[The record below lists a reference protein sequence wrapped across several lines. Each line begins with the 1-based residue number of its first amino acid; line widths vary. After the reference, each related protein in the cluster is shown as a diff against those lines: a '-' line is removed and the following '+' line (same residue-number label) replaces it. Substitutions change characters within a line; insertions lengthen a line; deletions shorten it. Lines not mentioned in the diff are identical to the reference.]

1 MTEGQI
7 PKLPSSSVFDYDH
20 ATYENLIED
29 LLLGRRFAEEDRLS
43 RASEFLEALV
53 DKRGRAAAFF
63 ENVLEDPTSW
73 DLGPKRITRLRAL
86 VERFRCIASYA
97 EDLRDR
103 ICDREPEES
112 DEADV
117 IATRLENG
125 RSLVILVPVA
135 SEATLEAL
143 RGEGYEVAPTPW
155 GTGVSLDEPRRR
167 GMAARLAA
175 TIRDLD
181 AEAYRLLS

>member
-1 MTEGQI
+1 
-7 PKLPSSSVFDYDH
+7 VFDYDH

-29 LLLGRRFAEEDRLS
+29 LLLGRRFAEEERLTS
-43 RASEFLEALV
+43 ASEFLETLI
-53 DKRGRAAAFF
+53 DKRNRAADFF
-63 ENVLEDPTSW
+63 ERVLEDPAAW
-73 DLGPKRITRLRAL
+73 DLGPNRLILLRTL
-86 VERFRCIASYA
+86 VERFRGIASFA
-97 EDLRDR
+97 EELRDR

-112 DEADV
+112 DEPDV

-125 RSLVILVPVA
+125 RALVILLPAA
-135 SEATLEAL
+135 SGAPLDPL
-143 RGEGYEVAPTPW
+143 RREGYEAAATPW

-181 AEAYRLLS
+181 ADAYQLLS